1 MKHLLLFILISCS
14 LSAQDST
21 AEAAINKVYR
31 VLSGEESRVPAA
43 ADRISLLQIAAW
55 EALAYI
61 DRARVLKPSREDL
74 REAVPDY
81 YHFKKDRVIFKLID
95 QKDYN
100 LYGFEGSLPY
110 RWEGEYVVILSAD
123 GKEEKDRWKL
133 LYLDTN
139 YMALQMGHLSVF
151 FTHSPKQEP

>member
-1 MKHLLLFILISCS
+1 MKHILFLILISCT

-21 AEAAINKVYR
+21 AEAAISKVYR
-31 VLSGEESRVPAA
+31 VLAGEESRVPIAA
-43 ADRISLLQIAAW
+43 ERGSLLQSEAW

-61 DRARVLKPSREDL
+61 DRSQVLMPSREDL

-81 YHFKKDRVIFKLID
+81 YHFKENKVIFKLID
-95 QKDYN
+95 QNDYN

-110 RWEGEYVVILSAD
+110 RWEDEYIVILSAN
-123 GKEEKDRWKL
+123 GKQEKDRWKL
-133 LYLDTN
+133 LYLDAN
-139 YMALQMGHLSVF
+139 YMALQMGDLSVF